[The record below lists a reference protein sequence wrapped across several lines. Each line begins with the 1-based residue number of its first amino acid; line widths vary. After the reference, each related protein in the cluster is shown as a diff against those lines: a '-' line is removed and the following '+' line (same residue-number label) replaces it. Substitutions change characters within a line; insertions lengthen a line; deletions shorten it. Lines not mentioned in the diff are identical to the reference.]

1 VDFVISLTT
10 EQKAAAPQSPYAK
23 PERAVARGLTGMWP
37 YEEHTLL
44 ENLAILIM
52 PFIVLLILS
61 LLMSLLEKRMEQ
73 KYSE

>member
-1 VDFVISLTT
+1 
-10 EQKAAAPQSPYAK
+10 
-23 PERAVARGLTGMWP
+23 MWP